1 MTTNCGRINFTSG
14 ILISFLQ
21 LLGIFSLNLTISYPI
36 YSAII
41 ADINGSFFEV
51 LKENFFI
58 NLFK

>member
-1 MTTNCGRINFTSG
+1 MITNCGRINFTSG

-21 LLGIFSLNLTISYPI
+21 LLGIFSLNLIISYPK
-36 YSAII
+36 YPAII